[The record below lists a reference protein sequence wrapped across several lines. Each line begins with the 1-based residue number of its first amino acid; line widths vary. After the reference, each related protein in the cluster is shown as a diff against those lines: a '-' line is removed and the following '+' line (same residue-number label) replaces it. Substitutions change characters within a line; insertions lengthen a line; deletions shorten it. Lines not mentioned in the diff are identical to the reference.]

1 MPTKVYTHH
10 RNCYCIMPFVGII
23 LYEALNTL
31 LLIAPV
37 RRIVKISAAVYPRS
51 IPICRITPSELAFRE
66 TIALLNKVL

>member
-23 LYEALNTL
+23 LYAALNTL

-37 RRIVKISAAVYPRS
+37 RRIVKISAAV
-51 IPICRITPSELAFRE
+51 
-66 TIALLNKVL
+66 